1 MKHYNTFVVALML
14 LVAAMTACSPNQERK
29 EKETATVT
37 GNAGNFLIIRG
48 HGFSKEKEANK
59 VIFGD
64 VVAHILRAEANYLL
78 VQVPEQKAD
87 TVQVVVAVGANTSN
101 AMLFEY
107 NSARKLVASARE
119 FASVAY

>member
-1 MKHYNTFVVALML
+1 MKHYNMFVVALML
-14 LVAAMTACSPNQERK
+14 LVVAMTACSPNQTK
-29 EKETATVT
+29 KETATVA

-48 HGFSKEKEANK
+48 HGFSKEKAANK

-64 VVAHILRAEANYLL
+64 VAAQVLRANADYLL

-87 TVQVVVAVGANTSN
+87 TVQVVVAVGDKTSN

-107 NSARKLVASARE
+107 NTTRKLVASVQNIAG
-119 FASVAY
+119 VAY

>member
-1 MKHYNTFVVALML
+1 MKHYNMFVVALML
-14 LVAAMTACSPNQERK
+14 LIAAMTACSLNQK
-29 EKETATVT
+29 KNETTTET

-48 HGFSKEKEANK
+48 HGFSKEKTANK

-64 VVAHILRAEANYLL
+64 VAAHVLRANADYLL

-87 TVQVVVAVGANTSN
+87 TVQVVVAVGDKTSN

-107 NSARKLVASARE
+107 NPTRKLVASVQDI
-119 FASVAY
+119 ASVAY

>member
-1 MKHYNTFVVALML
+1 MFVVALVL
-14 LVAAMTACSPNQERK
+14 LVAAMTACSPNQEK
-29 EKETATVT
+29 KETATVT

-48 HGFSKEKEANK
+48 HGFSAEKAANK

-64 VVAHILRAEANYLL
+64 VAAQILHADADYLL

-107 NSARKLVASARE
+107 NSVRKLVASVQDM
-119 FASVAY
+119 ASVAY